1 MFAEPQTVS
10 DQRKTCPKCDHP
22 DVMRIPRN
30 WRDHLQTALLRQPLK
45 RYRCG
50 RCRAEHTSFSEQ
62 ESD

>member
-1 MFAEPQTVS
+1 MFAETKTAT
-10 DQRKTCPKCDHP
+10 DQRKYCPKCGHP

-30 WRDHLQTALLRQPLK
+30 WRDHLQAALLRQPLK

-50 RCRAEHTSFSEQ
+50 RCRSEHTLASAQ